1 MSITKK
7 IALVTGGN
15 RGIGKEVCRQL
26 AEQGYR
32 VILTSR
38 TEDKGQK
45 ALADIKQDSYDMV
58 YHQLDVNDDASIT
71 AIHDWIKD
79 NYGRLDVLVN
89 NAGINYD
96 TWHNALNADLN
107 ECHETIEANLFG
119 PWRMAQKFAPMMQE
133 NGYGRIVNVSS
144 GAGALNGMD
153 GGKPAYAMSKAALNV
168 LTIKLAH
175 LTKDDGVLVNAV
187 CPGWVRTDMGGAEA
201 TRSIPE
207 GAKGIVWAA
216 TIENGGPTGGFF
228 RDGEAI
234 EW

>member
-1 MSITKK
+1 MTNSK
-7 IALVTGGN
+7 IALVTGAN
-15 RGIGKEVCRQL
+15 RGLGKEVCRQL
-26 AEQGYR
+26 AEQGYL

-38 TEDKGQK
+38 TEEKGRA
-45 ALADIKQDSYDMV
+45 ALADIAQEGLDIV
-58 YHQLDVNDDASIT
+58 YHQLDVNNQQSIAT
-71 AIHDWIKD
+71 IKEWII
-79 NYGRLDVLVN
+79 NTYGRLDVLVN

-96 TWHNALNADLN
+96 TWHNALDADLE

-119 PWRMAQKFAPMMQE
+119 PWRMAQTFIPLMQE
-133 NGYGRIVNVSS
+133 KGFGRVVNLSS

-175 LTKDDGVLVNAV
+175 LTANDNILVNAV
-187 CPGWVRTDMGGAEA
+187 CPGWVRTDMGGKEA

-216 TIENGGPTGGFF
+216 TIEDGGPTGGFF
-228 RDGEAI
+228 RDGERIA
-234 EW
+234 W

>member
-1 MSITKK
+1 MKNAK
-7 IALVTGGN
+7 IALVTGAN
-15 RGIGKEVCRQL
+15 RGLGKEVCRQL

-38 TEDKGQK
+38 TEDKGRA
-45 ALADIKQDSYDMV
+45 ALADIAQDGLDIV
-58 YHQLDVNDDASIT
+58 YHQLDVNNDQSIAT
-71 AIHDWIKD
+71 IKEWII
-79 NYGRLDVLVN
+79 NTYGRLDVLVN

-96 TWHNALNADLN
+96 TWHNALNADLE

-119 PWRMAQKFAPMMQE
+119 PWRMAQAFVPMMQA
-133 NGYGRIVNVSS
+133 NGFGRVVNVSS

-153 GGKPAYAMSKAALNV
+153 GGKPAYSMSKAALNV

-175 LTKDDGVLVNAV
+175 LTANDNILVNAV
-187 CPGWVRTDMGGAEA
+187 CPGWVRTDMGGKEA

-216 TIENGGPTGGFF
+216 TIADGGPTGGFF
-228 RDGEAI
+228 RDGERI
-234 EW
+234 DW

>member
-1 MSITKK
+1 MTNAK
-7 IALVTGGN
+7 IALVTGAN
-15 RGIGKEVCRQL
+15 RGLGKEVCRQL

-38 TEDKGQK
+38 TEDKGHA
-45 ALADIKQDSYDMV
+45 ALADIAREGLDIV
-58 YHQLDVNDDASIT
+58 YHQLDVNNDQSIAT
-71 AIHDWIKD
+71 LKEWII
-79 NYGRLDVLVN
+79 NTYGRLDVLVN

-96 TWHNALNADLN
+96 TWHNALNADLE
-107 ECHETIEANLFG
+107 ECHETMEANLFG
-119 PWRMAQKFAPMMQE
+119 PWRMAQNFVPLMQE
-133 NGYGRIVNVSS
+133 NGFGRIVNVSS

-175 LTKDDGVLVNAV
+175 LTAEDNILVNAV
-187 CPGWVRTDMGGAEA
+187 CPGWVRTDMGGKEA

-216 TIENGGPTGGFF
+216 TIADGGPTGGFF
-228 RDGEAI
+228 RDGEQI

>member
-1 MSITKK
+1 MKNAK
-7 IALVTGGN
+7 IALVTGAN
-15 RGIGKEVCRQL
+15 RGLGKEVCRQL

-38 TEDKGQK
+38 TEDKGRA
-45 ALADIKQDSYDMV
+45 ALADIAQDDFDIV
-58 YHQLDVNDDASIT
+58 YHQLDVNNQQSIAT
-71 AIHDWIKD
+71 IKEWII
-79 NYGRLDVLVN
+79 NTYGRLDVLVN

-96 TWHNALNADLN
+96 TWQNALNADLE
-107 ECHETIEANLFG
+107 ECHETMEANLFG
-119 PWRMAQKFAPMMQE
+119 PWRLAQTFVPLMQE
-133 NGYGRIVNVSS
+133 KGFGRVVNVSS

-153 GGKPAYAMSKAALNV
+153 SGKPSYAMSKAALNV

-175 LTKDDGVLVNAV
+175 LTAEDNILVNAV
-187 CPGWVRTDMGGAEA
+187 CPGWVRTDMGGKEA

-216 TIENGGPTGGFF
+216 TIEDGGPTGGFF
-228 RDGEAI
+228 RDGERI

>member
-1 MSITKK
+1 MTNSK
-7 IALVTGGN
+7 IALVTGAN
-15 RGIGKEVCRQL
+15 RGLGKEVCRQL
-26 AEQGYR
+26 AEQGYL

-38 TEDKGQK
+38 TEEKGRA
-45 ALADIKQDSYDMV
+45 ALADIAQEGLDIV
-58 YHQLDVNDDASIT
+58 YHRLDVNNQQSIAT
-71 AIHDWIKD
+71 INEWII
-79 NYGRLDVLVN
+79 NTYGRLDVLVN

-96 TWHNALNADLN
+96 TWHNALDADLE

-119 PWRMAQKFAPMMQE
+119 PWRMAQTFIPLMQE
-133 NGYGRIVNVSS
+133 KGFGRVVNLSS

-175 LTKDDGVLVNAV
+175 LTANDNILVNAV
-187 CPGWVRTDMGGAEA
+187 CPGWVRTDMGGKEA

-216 TIENGGPTGGFF
+216 TIEDGGPTGGFF
-228 RDGEAI
+228 RDGERIA
-234 EW
+234 W